1 MERPGV
7 GGINEERPGW
17 TDRSG
22 EEEETWDR
30 VWITEMRVRNIEG
43 DGGMLDEE
51 SGRSRGGQHHG
62 NHNELFI
69 SQ

>member
-1 MERPGV
+1 
-7 GGINEERPGW
+7 
-17 TDRSG
+17 
-22 EEEETWDR
+22 
-30 VWITEMRVRNIEG
+30 MRVRNIEG